1 MVNSHWGRDRPEPR
15 SAGMEDVNGQ
25 AVIALPERE
34 VLTTLFSTAV
44 FPTVTQTMPVDQ
56 NTTGVTN
63 TVGDTTTSTTNLANS
78 TAQSAPVQN
87 GATAQNV
94 LSPGATSYATQ
105 TQYAPVTK

>member
-1 MVNSHWGRDRPEPR
+1 MVENIRHPDWLEPR
-15 SAGMEDVNGQ
+15 SAEAQDVVVQ
-25 AVIALPERE
+25 VVVDLPARE

-44 FPTVTQTMPVDQ
+44 FPNVTQTMPVDQ
-56 NTTGVTN
+56 NTPGVTN
-63 TVGDTTTSTTNLANS
+63 SVGDTTTSTTNLANS